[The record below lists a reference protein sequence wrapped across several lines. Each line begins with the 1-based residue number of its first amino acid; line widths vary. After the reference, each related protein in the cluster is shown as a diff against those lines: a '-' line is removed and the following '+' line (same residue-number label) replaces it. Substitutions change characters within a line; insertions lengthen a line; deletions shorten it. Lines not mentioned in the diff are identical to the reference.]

1 MIQEEETAL
10 DKDADKFLPVLR
22 RSAATHIW
30 HKHGHFYSH
39 LHDVWQMLC
48 AWGQPQAVCRL
59 GLFHSAYSNSF
70 VSMNLFN
77 PDTEAGRAE
86 LRDLVGAEAE
96 ELVWKFCVI
105 NRQEME
111 NMVLTTGSIPQEGR
125 EFAHIRTGEA
135 VHCSAREIGA
145 FMVETLAD
153 YQDQSF
159 GWQSD
164 MEAGRPRAI
173 WPGVFRP
180 TLRMSKVSKMA
191 LATRKHGQLAVAPP
205 IFDGCTKV
213 LEEADEREARDLY
226 WRAVCSDDGCE
237 GPGLGTMALA
247 AATADLLRA
256 SGLNPFVA
264 EPHVV
269 RAQLLMQRGS
279 WAEAADAARSGLRI
293 LCDWATQWDNRMP
306 FVAWLS
312 WTRCI
317 LLQASF
323 KEWPDTHG
331 GVESLGAVHPSQRFR
346 ALNRDRLAVGEKRP
360 LEDGESSEPAAKKPQ
375 ASGPGSPEAVNPA
388 AGEGGSG

>member
-1 MIQEEETAL
+1 
-10 DKDADKFLPVLR
+10 VLR
-22 RSAATHIW
+22 KSAATQIW

-48 AWGQPQAVCRL
+48 AWGQPQAICRL

-70 VSMNLFN
+70 VSMNLYN

-86 LRDLVGAEAE
+86 LRSLIGAEAE
-96 ELVWKFCVI
+96 VLVWKFCVI

-111 NMVLTTGSIPQEGR
+111 NMVVQTGSIPKEGR
-125 EFAHIRTGEA
+125 TFKHIRTGEP
-135 VHCSAREIGA
+135 VDCSAAEIGA

-164 MEAGRPRAI
+164 MEAGRSRAI

-191 LATRKHGQLAVAPP
+191 VATRAHGQLAVVPP
-205 IFDGCTKV
+205 IFDNCTKV
-213 LEEADEREARDLY
+213 LTEANEREARDLY

-237 GPGLGTMALA
+237 GQGLSSEAQE
-247 AATADLLRA
+247 ATVADLLR
-256 SGLNPFVA
+256 SSELNPFVA

-279 WAEAADAARSGLRI
+279 WAEAADAARSGVRM
-293 LCDWATQWDNRMP
+293 LCEWATQWDNRMP

-346 ALNRDRLAVGEKRP
+346 ALNRDRVAVGQKRSR
-360 LEDGESSEPAAKKPQ
+360 EEEEEESAKAAAKKP
-375 ASGPGSPEAVNPA
+375 ASNGTA
-388 AGEGGSG
+388 AHQN